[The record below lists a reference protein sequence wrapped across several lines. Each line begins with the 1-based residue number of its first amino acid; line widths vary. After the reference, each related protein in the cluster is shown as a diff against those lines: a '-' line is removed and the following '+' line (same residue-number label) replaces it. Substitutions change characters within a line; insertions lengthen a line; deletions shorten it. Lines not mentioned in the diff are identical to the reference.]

1 MSLYTYPSNK
11 LEYLVRVLS
20 KLLDLEEKDLFIPT
34 QLIVGSRG
42 MQHWLSMQLAETRD
56 IAMNLKYDMINGY
69 ILDICYEL
77 TNKHEYKKAYTKDIL
92 AWRVFKHLDDID
104 NDKLKEYYKNS
115 DLKKYQLSAKIAEVF
130 SKYLAY
136 RTDWLEAWEQN
147 KLLNPAREEIDEP
160 WQMQLW
166 QRLVAEIPATPY
178 KIQAQALE
186 LLSKESLK
194 NINVPKSIYIFGI
207 NSISK
212 KNLNFIFA
220 LAKHIDVNILYINP
234 CSEYWYDL
242 KKDKVSAWLDNDD
255 YEIQPLL
262 ANFGQQ
268 GKEFFNELLDNEEKN
283 ELEVFEKFDKDCLN
297 FEKLEYNNQSQLV
310 SLQRNLLELDCQNY
324 SQQKDISISINS
336 CHSPLRE
343 VQVLHD
349 RLLDMINDN
358 PDIKPRDILVMCPN
372 IEDYSPYIDS
382 VFSRYAEDKKLPC
395 SIADRTLLDSE
406 PLAASFIELLQ
417 LPESDFEV
425 NKILDYL
432 SVPAIQHKF
441 KISNEQ
447 LETIRYWLKG
457 ACIHHRNDG
466 ETFSWSWGLKRLM
479 LGFSYSDENYII
491 NDSLM
496 TIPIIE
502 GSEVAELGGL
512 YELLELLAAYSEE
525 LLETRSLEDWHSYL
539 LEMFDNVFDI
549 TQEEQYIAKKINN
562 IIARTVETAK
572 EISAN
577 ILIDLYTIR
586 YCLISQLSEPII
598 NNHFLNGKVTFC
610 SMTPM
615 RSIPFKVV
623 AMLGLN
629 NGKFPRQESAISF
642 DLMARL
648 GRRACDRTK
657 RDDDRYLFLEA
668 ILSARDYLYFSYLG
682 RSVKTNVE
690 QQSSLVLKELISY
703 LQANY
708 SWQDEDIKEYPL
720 HAFSPKCY
728 SEEYRSYD
736 NAWLNLLQAESKP
749 FYDFKKTTPSCLR
762 NPPLHEAK
770 GNANNSVIPSG
781 VTTESINKKHSHTR
795 AHSTPLSDREH
806 LSSDKISLKDSYLRK
821 SDDSF
826 SLTTKLPQSLT
837 ISKLAKVFENP
848 LKAYA
853 NYSLDLYLEDNFEEL
868 EDSEPFDINGLE
880 KHRLKQELFDVL
892 KENKDISLTRKTA
905 KLSGKFPDSILTDDE
920 IDLEVENIQKL
931 LDSLDLANYESKYFQ
946 KEILGLELETNCYI
960 NNNQV
965 LLHTTST
972 FSIKHKFELYLTAL
986 LVAYHEQKDIFA
998 VYHCL
1003 DKNKKTDPFE
1013 LPQILYSNAKEK
1025 LEHYVRNAMQI
1036 VDQPKL
1042 IYLSLAEALFA
1053 DGESYGKKYKKSDKQ
1068 KQDSWDEVIS
1078 NERNHKS
1085 LDKDKYFKLFYTKLP
1100 KIEDFEGEEI
1110 YRDFFRIINEN

>member
-11 LEYLVRVLS
+11 LEYLVRVLC
-20 KLLDLEEKDLFIPT
+20 KLLDLEEKDLFTPT

-56 IAMNLKYDMINGY
+56 IAMNLKYDMINGD

-77 TNKHEYKKAYTKDIL
+77 TKNHEYKKAYTKDIL

-115 DLKKYQLSAKIAEVF
+115 DLKKYQLSEKIAEVF

-147 KLLNPAREEIDEP
+147 KLLNPAREEADEL

-166 QRLVAEIPATPY
+166 QKLVLEVPATPH
-178 KIQAQALE
+178 KIQAQALK

-194 NINVPKSIYIFGI
+194 NINVPNSIYIFGI

-220 LAKHIDVNILYINP
+220 LAKYIDVNILYINP

-262 ANFGQQ
+262 ANLGQQ

-283 ELEVFEKFDKDCLN
+283 ELAVFEKFDKDYLN
-297 FEKLEYNNQSQLV
+297 FEKLEDNNQSQLV
-310 SLQRNLLELDCQNY
+310 SLQRNLLELNCQDY

-349 RLLDMINDN
+349 RLLDMIKDN
-358 PDIKPRDILVMCPN
+358 PGIKPRDILVMCQN

-382 VFSRYAEDKKLPC
+382 VFSRCGEDKKLPC

-447 LETIRYWLKG
+447 LETIRYWLKE
-457 ACIHHRNDG
+457 ACIHHSNDG

-479 LGFSYSDENYII
+479 LGFSYSDDNYIV
-491 NDSLM
+491 NDNLM
-496 TIPIIE
+496 TVPIIE
-502 GSEVAELGGL
+502 GSEVTELGGL

-525 LLETRSLEDWHSYL
+525 LLETRSLEDWYSYL
-539 LEMFDNVFDI
+539 LEIFDNVFDI
-549 TQEEQYIAKKINN
+549 TQEEQYIAKKIKD
-562 IIARTVETAK
+562 IIARTIETAK
-572 EISAN
+572 EISVN
-577 ILIDLYTIR
+577 ILIDLYTIK
-586 YCLISQLSEPII
+586 YCLISQLSKPII

-615 RSIPFKVV
+615 RTIPFKVV

-657 RDDDRYLFLEA
+657 RDDHRYLFLEA

-682 RSVKTNVE
+682 RSVKTNVK
-690 QQSSLVLKELISY
+690 QQPSLVLKELISY
-703 LQANY
+703 LRANY
-708 SWQDEDIKEYPL
+708 NWRDEDIKEYPL

-749 FYDFKKTTPSCLR
+749 FY
-762 NPPLHEAK
+762 
-770 GNANNSVIPSG
+770 NSIIPSDL
-781 VTTESINKKHSHTR
+781 TTEFINKKYSHT
-795 AHSTPLSDREH
+795 HEGEY
-806 LSSDKISLKDSYLRK
+806 LSSDGINLRDSHLHENDN
-821 SDDSF
+821 SVNIN
-826 SLTTKLPQSLT
+826 TKTPQSLT
-837 ISKLAKVFENP
+837 ISKLVKVFENP

-853 NYSLDLYLEDNFEEL
+853 NYNLDLYLEDNFKEL
-868 EDSEPFDINGLE
+868 EDSEPFDIGGLE
-880 KHRLKQELFDVL
+880 KHSLKQELFDVL
-892 KENKDISLTRKTA
+892 KDNRDKNLTIKTA
-905 KLSGKFPDSILTDDE
+905 KLSGKFPESVLTDGE
-920 IDLEVENIQKL
+920 IELEVENIQKL
-931 LDSLDLANYESKYFQ
+931 LDAMDLINYQ
-946 KEILGLELETNCYI
+946 KDTFNEKILNYELETSCYI
-960 NNNQV
+960 NDNKI

-972 FSIKHKFELYLTAL
+972 FGIKHKFELYLTAL
-986 LVAYHEQKDIFA
+986 LVAYHLQSDISA
-998 VYHCL
+998 IYHYLEKNTKTGVYTVKAFEIPCTSYTYA
-1003 DKNKKTDPFE
+1003 KKM
-1013 LPQILYSNAKEK
+1013 
-1025 LEHYVRNAMQI
+1025 LEHYLKHAEKI
-1036 VDQPKL
+1036 VAKPSL
-1042 IYLSLAEALFA
+1042 AHLALAEAIMEHVKESKKKDAKLI
-1053 DGESYGKKYKKSDKQ
+1053 EKSYGKKQEAWDK
-1068 KQDSWDEVIS
+1068 VIS
-1078 NERNHKS
+1078 YDNNPIS
-1085 LDKDKYFKLFYTKLP
+1085 LDKDDYFKLLFSKFP
-1100 KIEDFEGEEI
+1100 KMDDFEGGTI
-1110 YRDFFRIINEN
+1110 YEGFFETINN